1 MSIKVLWSELRVTF
15 GLTALLP
22 LPALAGFAMLEW
34 FTWRDGRYT
43 VAEMLSAARRDFVLL
58 LPLAAAMAA
67 AHLMSVE
74 REEGF
79 AELRDTYPAPPYQLA
94 LLRTSI
100 ALLFTLVALAG
111 GWIAYGLAIPTL
123 DPSRVILPA
132 LAPTILM
139 LGLALLVNNLSGSYW
154 ASSGAV
160 MTYWFVE
167 VRTRGELTRA
177 LFLFNPAWPLPG
189 LDSTLNQYLLASL
202 GLLFLAAN
210 VGVSQRRSL
219 AVITPWNPHSGFS
232 VFAKW
237 HIPDGCAI

>member
-15 GLTALLP
+15 GLTTLLP
-22 LPALAGFAMLEW
+22 LPALAGFAALEW
-34 FTWRDGRYT
+34 LTWRGGRYT
-43 VAEMLSAARRDFVLL
+43 IAEMLSAARRDFVLL
-58 LPLAAAMAA
+58 LPLAAALAA

-100 ALLFTLVALAG
+100 ALLFALVAVVG
-111 GWIAYGLAIPTL
+111 GWIAYGLVSPAL

-132 LAPTILM
+132 LAPTLFM

-154 ASSGAV
+154 ASSGVLMA
-160 MTYWFVE
+160 YWFVE

-177 LFLFNPAWPLPG
+177 LFCSTPRG
-189 LDSTLNQYLLASL
+189 LCRA
-202 GLLFLAAN
+202 
-210 VGVSQRRSL
+210 
-219 AVITPWNPHSGFS
+219 
-232 VFAKW
+232 
-237 HIPDGCAI
+237 